1 MAKNNER
8 NLNVTIKNQD
18 DKKSELIIS
27 ISAIMKNLKKY
38 LAVWLVIAIIAGLL
52 TFCYSAYKT
61 FSAKNPTKALVSFTY
76 KGIEQG
82 LDPKGRKF
90 EIDSMKNPKVIE
102 KALTQMG
109 LDLDKI
115 EDIRSSLSFDY
126 KIPQEAYDQ
135 LTAYNSVMDKATTG
149 SLSAAQ
155 AMLDTKYYPT
165 QFTVHFDFGRAGFDR
180 QTGVDFLN
188 TLLKCYGDYFYE
200 EYGFNKPL
208 GTAVKTADYESYDYA
223 QQIDLFRISL
233 RTVKNYLD
241 DLAKDDTTL
250 FRSSVTGYSF
260 NDLSDYAKTIT
271 SIDLDKISSY
281 IAVNNV
287 TKNKDSALAYYN
299 YRIENLNFDKNEY
312 TERIEAIEKSIAA
325 YEKDVVQVFGN
336 NMDETEQKKT
346 LHSDQ
351 YDGLFKT
358 KTSLEASLAQTKQ
371 DINFYTSRR
380 DALQNNKA
388 SSKANVDKVEAD
400 LAELN
405 KKVSNLV
412 DLTEQTAS
420 DYYENVQFAN
430 AYNILVPAT
439 RSVGAGLG
447 QAASEAVKSIVIIE
461 MLILVIY
468 IAVAFL
474 SALKL
479 DNGKKKLAKAGS
491 DDDDDDDDDE
501 EVDLEEL
508 VDVIEEEAGKAE
520 KSVKQT
526 NSKKNR
532 KK

>member
-8 NLNVTIKNQD
+8 NLNVTIKNQEE
-18 DKKSELIIS
+18 DKDEVILSLSSII
-27 ISAIMKNLKKY
+27 KNLKKY
-38 LAVWLVIAIIAGLL
+38 LAVWLAIAIIAGLL

-61 FSAKNPTKALVSFTY
+61 FSAKTPAKAIVSFTY
-76 KGIEQG
+76 TGIEKG

-90 EIDSMKNPKVIE
+90 EIENMKNPKVIE
-102 KALTQMG
+102 KALSSKGM
-109 LDLDKI
+109 DLEKV
-115 EDIRSSLSFDY
+115 EDIRVCIGFDY

-188 TLLKCYGDYFYE
+188 TLLKCYGEYFYA
-200 EYGFNKPL
+200 EYGYNEPL
-208 GTAVKTADYESYDYA
+208 GTAVKTIDYDSYDYA
-223 QQIDLFRISL
+223 QQIDLFRDSL
-233 RTVKNYLD
+233 RKVRSYLEN
-241 DLAKDDTTL
+241 LSKDDSTL

-271 SIDLDKISSY
+271 SIDLDRISSY
-281 IAVNNV
+281 ISVNNV
-287 TKNKDSALAYYN
+287 TKDKNSALAYYN
-299 YRIENLNFDKNEY
+299 YRIENLNLDKNEY
-312 TERIEAIEKSIAA
+312 TERLYAIDASISK
-325 YEKDVVQVFGN
+325 YEKDIIQVFGN
-336 NMDETEQKKT
+336 GTDNTDTKST
-346 LHSDQ
+346 LHSEQ
-351 YDGLFKT
+351 YDTMFKQ
-358 KTSLEASLAQTKQ
+358 KTNIEASLAQTKQ

-388 SSKANVDKVEAD
+388 SSKDNIDKVEAD
-400 LAELN
+400 IAELE
-405 KKVSNLV
+405 KKVRNLV
-412 DLTEQTAS
+412 DLTEQTAN

-430 AYNILVPAT
+430 AYNILAPAT
-439 RSVGAGLG
+439 KSVGAGLG
-447 QAASEAVKSIVIIE
+447 QAASGAVKGIIIIE

-468 IAVAFL
+468 FSVAFI
-474 SALKL
+474 SALRFE
-479 DNGKKKLAKAGS
+479 NGKKKLAKAGS

-508 VDVIEEEAGKAE
+508 VDVIEEEAEKAE

-526 NSKKNR
+526 SSKKDR